1 MAKKVFVSG
10 CYDLLHSGHVE
21 FFRQAAEYGDLYVGI
36 GSDATILG
44 YKHHKTVYSEQERL
58 FMVKS
63 IRYVKD
69 AYINAGSGVL
79 DFLPTLDIVKPDIL
93 VVNEDGGSP
102 EKERIC
108 RERGMEYVVLQRVPH
123 VLSESAAGAAEGSAG
138 GAVAVAPE
146 GSAGGAAA
154 VASEGSAGSSGQAG
168 GNAAGQCGA
177 KMLPAR
183 SSTALKQIASRVPT
197 RLDLAGTWI
206 DQPYVSCLAPGWAI
220 TISLEPTFEIR
231 ERCGLATSTRNM
243 IRKIW
248 PYHLPNMDPEMLAK
262 LVFCFENDP
271 ERSDGITSGA
281 QDSIGICVP
290 GLCRHYY
297 NGRFWPEKI
306 EVCSDDAVLSWLEE
320 HLAMIP
326 MEPRRPGCSV
336 VEGKRLDAVRV
347 AALASAAARCW
358 DAILAR
364 DLTAF
369 AAAYRAS
376 FEAQVAIFPA
386 MIRPVMPEEIA
397 PVAQGNVSVP
407 QTDFAQ
413 GKGRVPDA
421 HSQSYILDFIEKWR
435 AEPGVLAWKMPGA
448 GGGGYLACVV
458 EDAAAFAAA
467 HPEAI
472 RLTIRRAG
480 M

>member
-1 MAKKVFVSG
+1 MGKKVFVSG

-79 DFLPTLDIVKPDIL
+79 DFLPTLDIVKPDVL

-102 EKERIC
+102 EKEAVC
-108 RERGMEYVVLQRVPH
+108 RERGMEYVVLRREPQPG
-123 VLSESAAGAAEGSAG
+123 LT
-138 GAVAVAPE
+138 
-146 GSAGGAAA
+146 
-154 VASEGSAGSSGQAG
+154 
-168 GNAAGQCGA
+168 
-177 KMLPAR
+177 AR
-183 SSTALKQIASRVPT
+183 SSTALKRTDSQVPT

-206 DQPYVSCLAPGWAI
+206 DQPYVSCFAPGWAL

-248 PYHLPNMDPEMLAK
+248 PYQLPNMDPEMLSK

-271 ERSDGITSGA
+271 ERSDGIISGA

-290 GLCRHYY
+290 GLCRHWYD
-297 NGRFWPEKI
+297 GRFWPEKI
-306 EVCSDDAVLSWLEE
+306 ETCSDERVLSWLED
-320 HLAMIP
+320 HLVMIP

-336 VEGKRLDAVRV
+336 IEGKDITEVKVR
-347 AALASAAARCW
+347 ALADAADRCW
-358 DAILAR
+358 AAVLAR
-364 DLTAF
+364 DLPAF
-369 AAAYRAS
+369 AAAYRDS
-376 FEAQVAIFPA
+376 FEAQVAMFPA
-386 MIRPVMPEEIA
+386 MIQGCVPEYIR
-397 PVAQGNVSVP
+397 QYGN
-407 QTDFAQ
+407 
-413 GKGRVPDA
+413 R
-421 HSQSYILDFIEKWR
+421 
-435 AEPGVLAWKMPGA
+435 VLAYKMPGA

-458 EDAAAFAAA
+458 GDAAAFASA

-472 RLTIRRAG
+472 RLTIRRPG
-480 M
+480 L

>member
-1 MAKKVFVSG
+1 MKKKVFVSG

-79 DFLPTLDIVKPDIL
+79 DFIPTLDIVKPDIL
-93 VVNEDGGSP
+93 VVNEDGGSA
-102 EKERIC
+102 EKEQLC
-108 RERGMEYVVLQRVPH
+108 RERGIEYVVLQRVP
-123 VLSESAAGAAEGSAG
+123 SAG
-138 GAVAVAPE
+138 LE
-146 GSAGGAAA
+146 
-154 VASEGSAGSSGQAG
+154 
-168 GNAAGQCGA
+168 
-177 KMLPAR
+177 AR
-183 SSTALKQIASRVPT
+183 SSTSLKQVSSKVPT

-206 DQPYVSCLAPGWAI
+206 DQPYVSCFAPGWAI

-248 PYHLPNMDPEMLAK
+248 PYNLPNMDPEMLAK

-281 QDSIGICVP
+281 QDAIGICVP

-306 EVCSDDAVLSWLEE
+306 EVCSDEAVLSWLEE

-336 VEGKRLDAVRV
+336 VEGKDITLEKVQ
-347 AALASAAARCW
+347 ALASAAGNCW
-358 DAILAR
+358 QAILER
-364 DLTAF
+364 DLSAF

-376 FEAQVAIFPA
+376 FDAQVAIFPA
-386 MIRPVMPEEIA
+386 MIQPGVQEVIDRFC
-397 PVAQGNVSVP
+397 
-407 QTDFAQ
+407 T
-413 GKGRVPDA
+413 
-421 HSQSYILDFIEKWR
+421 
-435 AEPGVLAWKMPGA
+435 EPGVMAWKMPGA